1 MGKSLARPALGLA
14 VVCLGTVGAA
24 LDSAVN
30 IALPSISG
38 AFGIEIQDIRWIVI
52 AYVLTYSSLLLIFGK
67 LGDLFGYRLIFRL
80 GLIVSAAGF
89 AACSFAPQY
98 GLLLAGRM
106 LQGVGIAL
114 TLSCAPALATTLY
127 DERERTRVLAI
138 YAAATAAANALGPI
152 AGGLLVDRFGW
163 SAVFWARAPLALAA
177 LALSFLIPQSIKRP
191 MPGQFDLVG
200 ALLLVIWLAALLLG
214 VAAAS
219 TNIGIGVF
227 LGLMGLAVVTF
238 AVFVLHERRHPE
250 PIIQPALFANFDFT
264 AINLI
269 SIAVNYA
276 AFSILLLVPYYLAR
290 VRGLDAGA
298 GGLLLALAAIGTV
311 CGSSLAGRVGKHVA
325 VGRLTL
331 AGIALSLAGLGGIA
345 AFTRS
350 ADVLPVAVAMLIQG
364 FGLGL
369 FQVAYVDRVL
379 AVLPLKDRG
388 VAGSLAM
395 VTRTIGVVA
404 AATGHSALHRMIER
418 TALAAGATPRDAFL
432 AGFEMTFGV
441 AALVV
446 LAALL
451 LAMLRPGTW
460 R

>member
-219 TNIGIGVF
+219 TNIGIGVS